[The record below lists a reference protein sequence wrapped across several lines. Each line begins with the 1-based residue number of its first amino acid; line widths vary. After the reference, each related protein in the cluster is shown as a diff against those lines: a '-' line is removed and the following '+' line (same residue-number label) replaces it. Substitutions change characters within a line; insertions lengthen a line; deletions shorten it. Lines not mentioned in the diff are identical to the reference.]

1 VGASLIRG
9 KLFDR
14 LRAFTLN
21 GFIVNG
27 MKGLTD
33 IEGLRVG
40 HASDFDAV
48 TGCTVILCGREG
60 AVAGVDVRGGAAG
73 ERELET
79 LRPGHLVERV
89 HAVVLAGGSAFGL
102 DAAGGVMRWLEEQGI
117 GFDTGVARV
126 PIVPA
131 AIIFDLGLGD
141 PRRRPD
147 GAMGYEAAKRA
158 TSDAVE
164 EGSVGAGTG
173 ATVGKLFG
181 VKRATKGGL
190 GSATVTLGGGVQV
203 AALAVVNAFGD
214 VRDPATGKIIAGARA
229 SESSAEFV
237 DTVAQMKGG
246 TARKDFSSPAPTN
259 TTLAVVATDARFEK
273 AAVTKIAA
281 LAQNGLARTIAPVH
295 TMFDGDVVF
304 ALSLGEK
311 TADLNTVGTA
321 AAEAV
326 SAAIVRAVTKARPLG
341 GIPATLELNAL

>member
-1 VGASLIRG
+1 
-9 KLFDR
+9 
-14 LRAFTLN
+14 
-21 GFIVNG
+21 

-33 IEGLRVG
+33 IEGIRVG

-60 AVAGVDVRGGAAG
+60 AVAGVDVGGAAVG
-73 ERELET
+73 EREFET

-89 HAVVLAGGSAFGL
+89 HAIVLAGGSAFGL

-131 AIIFDLGLGD
+131 AIIFDLGIGNAH
-141 PRRRPD
+141 RRPD
-147 GAMGYEAAKRA
+147 AAMGYEAAKRA
-158 TSDAVE
+158 TDGAVE

-190 GSATVTLGGGVQV
+190 GTATVTLGGGVQV
-203 AALAVVNAFGD
+203 AALVVVNPFGD
-214 VRDPATGKIIAGARA
+214 VRDPATGKILAGARA

-237 DTVAQMKGG
+237 DTVAQMKRGVG
-246 TARKDFSSPAPTN
+246 RKDFASPALTS
-259 TTLAVVATDARFEK
+259 TTLAVVATDARFDK
-273 AAVTKIAA
+273 LGVTKLAA

-311 TADLNTVGTA
+311 TADVNAVGTA
-321 AAEAV
+321 VAEAV
-326 SAAIVRAVTKARPLG
+326 SAAILRAVEQARSLG
-341 GIPATLELNAL
+341 GVPAMEELKA